1 MVARES
7 PRVTLMNEFE
17 LFFDENKNEWCV
29 KYMLESPPFTMKT
42 TIRFLI
48 NPPEDE
54 KIFWNATL
62 YQRMLRWLKKEHEEF
77 FV

>member
-1 MVARES
+1 
-7 PRVTLMNEFE
+7 MNEFE

-29 KYMLESPPFTMKT
+29 KYALQSPFTMKT

-54 KIFWNATL
+54 IIFWNATL
-62 YQRMLRWLKKEHEEF
+62 YQRMLQWLKKEHEEF

>member
-7 PRVTLMNEFE
+7 PRVTLMNQFE

-29 KYMLESPPFTMKT
+29 KYMLESPFTMKT

-54 KIFWNATL
+54 IIFWNATL
-62 YQRMLRWLKKEHEEF
+62 YQKMLQWLKKEHEEF